1 MQSDDAQTPD
11 SPPNSGDP
19 LVFQMDT
26 SFDVGPLSLVACTDM
41 ELEHTTEKH
50 IDPYWVANWIIRTD

>member
-1 MQSDDAQTPD
+1 
-11 SPPNSGDP
+11 
-19 LVFQMDT
+19 MDT